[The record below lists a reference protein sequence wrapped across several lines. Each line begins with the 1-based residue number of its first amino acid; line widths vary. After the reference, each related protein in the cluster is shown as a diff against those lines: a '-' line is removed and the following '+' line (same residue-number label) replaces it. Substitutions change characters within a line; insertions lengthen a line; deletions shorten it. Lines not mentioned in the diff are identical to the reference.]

1 MGANAAV
8 VGLLAA
14 ALVYPI
20 GWLSLT
26 SPVRVAFALVAFGL
40 LKFTRCPPWL
50 LVLGGA
56 ALGQGLF

>member
-1 MGANAAV
+1 
-8 VGLLAA
+8 
-14 ALVYPI
+14 
-20 GWLSLT
+20 
-26 SPVRVAFALVAFGL
+26 VAFALVAFGL